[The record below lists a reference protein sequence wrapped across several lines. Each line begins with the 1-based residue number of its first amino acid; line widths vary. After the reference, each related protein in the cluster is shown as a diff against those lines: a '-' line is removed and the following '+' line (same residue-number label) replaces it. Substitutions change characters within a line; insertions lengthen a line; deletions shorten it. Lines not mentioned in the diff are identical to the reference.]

1 MPLLPSALPPKGEAR
16 GCVANDFL
24 NLIALPVG
32 ADRALAA
39 GKTDEK
45 TEKCAAPEGKRESL
59 TNDKD
64 FSLEMTIWGEET
76 LRRVSV
82 FT

>member
-1 MPLLPSALPPKGEAR
+1 MW
-16 GCVANDFL
+16 
-24 NLIALPVG
+24 
-32 ADRALAA
+32 
-39 GKTDEK
+39 
-45 TEKCAAPEGKRESL
+45 GKRESL
-59 TNDKD
+59 KNDKD